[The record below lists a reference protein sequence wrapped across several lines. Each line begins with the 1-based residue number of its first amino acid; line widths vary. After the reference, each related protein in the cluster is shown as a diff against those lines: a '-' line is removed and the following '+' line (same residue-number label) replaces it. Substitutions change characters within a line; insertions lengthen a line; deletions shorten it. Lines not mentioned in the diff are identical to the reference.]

1 MTNIFIANLDW
12 EITSEDLQATF
23 SAFGEVHL
31 AHVVF
36 DAKTKKSKGFGYV
49 EMVSAEEAINAIQA
63 LNGFEVNGRKLD
75 VKIASP
81 KANRPKK
88 DPNEQP
94 QRKPFNKQGG
104 FGGGQK
110 RFNNGP
116 RQGGGGYNSGG
127 GGGYR
132 SNNSGGGYN
141 SGGGGGYRSNNSEG
155 GGGGYR
161 SNNSGGGYNSGGG
174 GGYRSNN
181 EGGGYKGG
189 GGGYR
194 SNEGGGYNSG
204 SGSSY
209 GNDRP
214 PRPRKRFDDETNK
227 SEDK

>member
-12 EITSEDLQATF
+12 EITSDDLHATF

-63 LNGFEVNGRKLD
+63 LNGFEVNGRNLD

-88 DPNEQP
+88 EEKPK
-94 QRKPFNKQGG
+94 KPFGKKPGG

-110 RFNNGP
+110 RFNNNGP
-116 RQGGGGYNSGG
+116 RQGGGGGYRSSEGGGYRSSEG

-132 SNNSGGGYN
+132 S
-141 SGGGGGYRSNNSEG
+141 SEG
-155 GGGGYR
+155 GGNYR
-161 SNNSGGGYNSGGG
+161 P
-174 GGYRSNN
+174 RT
-181 EGGGYKGG
+181 E
-189 GGGYR
+189 
-194 SNEGGGYNSG
+194 
-204 SGSSY
+204 
-209 GNDRP
+209 GNDGGERKL
-214 PRPRKRFDDETNK
+214 RPRRKFNND
-227 SEDK
+227 

>member
-12 EITSEDLQATF
+12 EVTSEDLQATF

-88 DPNEQP
+88 DPNEQ
-94 QRKPFNKQGG
+94 QKKPFNKQGG
-104 FGGGQK
+104 FGGQK

-116 RQGGGGYNSGG
+116 RQGGGGGYRSNNSGGGYSSGNSG

-141 SGGGGGYRSNNSEG
+141 SGGYRSNNSEG
-155 GGGGYR
+155 GSGGYR
-161 SNNSGGGYNSGGG
+161 SNN
-174 GGYRSNN
+174 
-181 EGGGYKGG
+181 
-189 GGGYR
+189 
-194 SNEGGGYNSG
+194 NEGGGYNSENRG
-204 SGSSY
+204 SGDRSY

-214 PRPRKRFDDETNK
+214 PRPRKRFDD
-227 SEDK
+227 

>member
-12 EITSEDLQATF
+12 EVTSEDLQATF

-94 QRKPFNKQGG
+94 KKPFNKQGG
-104 FGGGQK
+104 GFGGQK
-110 RFNNGP
+110 RFSNSGP
-116 RQGGGGYNSGG
+116 RQGG

-132 SNNSGGGYN
+132 SNNSGGGGYGSGGSGGGGGYRSGN
-141 SGGGGGYRSNNSEG
+141 SGGGYSSGGSGGYRSNNSEG
-155 GGGGYR
+155 GSGGYR
-161 SNNSGGGYNSGGG
+161 SSNSGGGTGYNSGG
-174 GGYRSNN
+174 S
-181 EGGGYKGG
+181 GGYKPNSG
-189 GGGYR
+189 
-194 SNEGGGYNSG
+194 EGGSGYNSENRG
-204 SGSSY
+204 SGERTY

-214 PRPRKRFDDETNK
+214 PRPRKRFDD
-227 SEDK
+227 